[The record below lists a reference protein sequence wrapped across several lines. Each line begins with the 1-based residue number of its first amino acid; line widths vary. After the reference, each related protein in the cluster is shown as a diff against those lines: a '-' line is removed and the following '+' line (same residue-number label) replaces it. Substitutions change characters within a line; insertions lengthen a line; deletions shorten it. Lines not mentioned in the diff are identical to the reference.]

1 MAEKGKSDKA
11 WDNMTEKEWGCLPL
25 GTASHNN
32 ILLFTMVKK
41 RTILHRVVV
50 LLKRYAPKDI
60 PYINYLGKHRLSYLQ
75 LI

>member
-1 MAEKGKSDKA
+1 MGQYDRKKSEA
-11 WDNMTEKEWGCLPL
+11 VSPL

-32 ILLFTMVKK
+32 FFTFHDGEKK